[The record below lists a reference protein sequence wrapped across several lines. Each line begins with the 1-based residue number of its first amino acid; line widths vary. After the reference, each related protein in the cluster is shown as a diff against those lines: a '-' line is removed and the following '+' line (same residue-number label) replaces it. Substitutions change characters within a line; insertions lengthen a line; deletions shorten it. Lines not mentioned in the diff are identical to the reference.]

1 MRKAQSL
8 PHPLSALFTKAD
20 KTSANVWEKQ
30 VAGVSIRISLVK
42 GKVGELIACQI
53 YDLATKKQLAATK
66 YAPSGEDAGMSIY
79 TLIQT
84 HTRKDL

>member
-1 MRKAQSL
+1 MKKDHLL
-8 PHPLSALFTKAD
+8 PHPLCALFTQKD

-53 YDLATKKQLAATK
+53 HDLATKRSLAATK
-66 YAPSGEDAGMSIY
+66 YAPNGEVAGMNIY